1 MTQEMAHLVHDIG
14 ITVKY
19 AGQYFAFAYTAFYI
33 LQRIGCRKGVAGIH
47 EHQVIARSTVD
58 ALVHGIIKS
67 LVGL

>member
-1 MTQEMAHLVHDIG
+1 MTQKIAHLVHNIS
-14 ITVKY
+14 IAVKY
-19 AGQYFAFAYTAFYI
+19 AGQYFSLAYAAFYV
-33 LQRIGCRKGVAGIH
+33 LQRIGCRKGVAGVH

>member
-1 MTQEMAHLVHDIG
+1 MTQEMAHLVYNIG
-14 ITVKY
+14 IAVKY
-19 AGQYFAFAYTAFYI
+19 AGQYFSFAYAAFYV

-67 LVGL
+67 LVGF